1 MSLPEHN
8 GLKQQCKGKVKK
20 TDRNDMD
27 NLVFFTFS
35 FLKPTSKMV
44 FSLINPFLL
53 SCSNESEKKDV
64 LIMHL
69 LFLYFSLTFYI
80 AGASLI

>member
-27 NLVFFTFS
+27 DLGF
-35 FLKPTSKMV
+35 
-44 FSLINPFLL
+44 
-53 SCSNESEKKDV
+53 
-64 LIMHL
+64 
-69 LFLYFSLTFYI
+69 FYI
-80 AGASLI
+80 FIFKANLKKGFLFN